1 MEITASLS
9 EYVLRIAQET
19 GLGVARVSA
28 VARLLAEGA
37 TVPFIARYRKEATGE
52 MDEVQ
57 ITAVRDRLERLRELD
72 ARRAAILKSLEENKH
87 LTPELKAAVEKA
99 STSTELEDL
108 YAPYRP
114 KRRTRATI
122 ARERGL
128 GPLADFIFENQNA
141 DAAAEAAKFVA
152 PDKEVSDIAAALA
165 GARDILAERISDDK
179 TARAACREIYEKSAE
194 LSSEVIKGKEEEG
207 AKFKDYFEWSEP
219 LASAPS
225 HRVLAIRRGEKE
237 GFLFFR
243 ITVNEDEAFSRLD
256 KIFVGGNGACGN
268 EVRAASHDSWKR
280 LLGPSLETEAR
291 LKSKERA
298 DEEAIRVFASNVSEL
313 LMAPALG
320 QKSVLALDPGFRTG
334 CKLVVLDA
342 QGKLLHHEVI
352 FPTAGS
358 QAQYADAE
366 NRIRILCHQFKVQ
379 AIAIGN
385 GTASRE
391 TETFV
396 RGCGLPASIPVV
408 VVNESGASIYSA
420 SEVAREEFPNEDV
433 TVRGAVSIGR
443 RLMDPLAELVKIDPK
458 SIGVGQYQ
466 HDVNQIALKRS
477 LDDVVVSCVNRVGVE
492 VNTASKQLLS
502 YVSGLNASIAANIV
516 AYRDEHGAFRSRR
529 ELKNVPRLGEKAFEQ
544 CAGFLR
550 IRGGEHPLDAS
561 AVHPERYALVE
572 KMAADLGCDVPA
584 LLADGRLRARIDLR
598 KYVSDDVGLPTLQD
612 ILKELEKPGRDP
624 REKFEAFAFKEGVHE
639 ISDLKEGMRLPGIVT
654 NVTAFGAFV
663 DVGVHQDGLVHVS
676 QLADDFV
683 KDPADVVK
691 VGQKVSVTVMEVDI
705 PRRRIGLSMKT
716 NPEKGAR
723 SARESFSDRD
733 ARRGNVPRRGGF
745 GGGNGFGGRRDDRG
759 NASPRRFSTG
769 GSSSGFGSLGDFFK

>member
-1 MEITASLS
+1 MTETSSENTAAHAR
-9 EYVLRIAQET
+9 RIAQEL
-19 GLGVARVSA
+19 GLA
-28 VARLLAEGA
+28 VGRAAAVVGLLDGGA

-57 ITAVRDRLERLRELD
+57 IAAVRDRLEQLRELD
-72 ARRAAILKSLEENKH
+72 ARRASILKSLAENGH
-87 LTPELKAAVEKA
+87 LSPALKAAVEKA
-99 STSTELEDL
+99 GTPTELEDL
-108 YAPYRP
+108 YAPYKP
-114 KRRTRATI
+114 KRRTRATA

-128 GPLADFIFENQNA
+128 EPLADFVFGNQDA
-141 DAAAEAAKFVA
+141 DPAAEAAKFVSEEKGV
-152 PDKEVSDIAAALA
+152 PDAAAALA
-165 GARDILAERISDDK
+165 GARDIIAERVSEDKDARASCRELFEK
-179 TARAACREIYEKSAE
+179 TAV
-194 LSSEVIKGKEEEG
+194 LSSAVIRGKEEEG
-207 AKFKDYFEWSEP
+207 AKFRDYFEWKEP
-219 LASAPS
+219 LAAAPS

-243 ITVNEDEAFSRLD
+243 ITVDEDAAVSRLERL
-256 KIFVGGNGACGN
+256 FVRGNGGCGN
-268 EVRAASHDSWKR
+268 AVREAVRDAWKR

-291 LKSKERA
+291 LKSKEKA
-298 DEEAIRVFASNVSEL
+298 DEEAIRVFAANAVEL

-342 QGKLLHHEVI
+342 QGKLLHHEVV

-358 QAQYADAE
+358 PRQREDAGT
-366 NRIRILCHQFKVQ
+366 RLRVLCSQFKVQ

-391 TETFV
+391 TELFV
-396 RGCGLPASIPVV
+396 REYGLPADVPVV

-420 SEVAREEFPNEDV
+420 SEAAREEFPNEDI

-466 HDVNQIALKRS
+466 HDVNQAALKRA
-477 LDDVVVSCVNRVGVE
+477 LDDTVVSCVNRVGVE

-502 YVSGLNASIAANIV
+502 YVSGLNAGIAAEIV
-516 AYRDEHGAFRSRR
+516 AYRDAHGAFRSRG
-529 ELKNVPRLGEKAFEQ
+529 ELKRVPRLGEKTFEQ

-572 KMAADLGCDVPA
+572 RMAKDLGADVSA
-584 LLADGRLRARIDLR
+584 LLADGRLRSRIR
-598 KYVSDDVGLPTLQD
+598 PEKYVSEDAGLPTLRD
-612 ILKELEKPGRDP
+612 ILGELEKPGRDP
-624 REKFEAFAFKEGVHE
+624 REKFEAFSFKEGVRE

-676 QLADDFV
+676 QLSDRFV
-683 KDPADVVK
+683 SNPADVVK
-691 VGQKVSVTVMEVDI
+691 VGQRVSVVVTEVDAA
-705 PRRRIGLSMKT
+705 RSRIGLSMKT
-716 NPEKGAR
+716 RPEKASRGV
-723 SARESFSDRD
+723 RESFSGGAPRS
-733 ARRGNVPRRGGF
+733 RRGSEAGTPRRHSS
-745 GGGNGFGGRRDDRG
+745 GGR
-759 NASPRRFSTG
+759 G
-769 GSSSGFGSLGDFFK
+769 GSGFGSLGDFFK

>member
-57 ITAVRDRLERLRELD
+57 ITAVRDRLDRLRELD
-72 ARRAAILKSLEENKH
+72 TRRAAILKSLEENKH

-152 PDKEVSDIAAALA
+152 PDKEVPDVAAALA

-733 ARRGNVPRRGGF
+733 ARRGNAPRRGGF
-745 GGGNGFGGRRDDRG
+745 GGGNGFGGRRDDCG